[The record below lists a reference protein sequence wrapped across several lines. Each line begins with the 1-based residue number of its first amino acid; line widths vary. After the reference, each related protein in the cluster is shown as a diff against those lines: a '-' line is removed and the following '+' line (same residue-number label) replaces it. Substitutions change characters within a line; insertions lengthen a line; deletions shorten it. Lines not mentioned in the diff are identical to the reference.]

1 MPRTV
6 RTFYPPKK
14 KKKPKKPKNNNKN
27 KNLIFGWKKKK
38 TYGNYIGIGIGI
50 TKNTK

>member
-14 KKKPKKPKNNNKN
+14 KKKKPKKPKKPKNNNKN

-38 TYGNYIGIGIGI
+38 NTVI
-50 TKNTK
+50 T